1 MKRILCVLVLV
12 VFCFAAQSVLAAPYA
27 YITQGNIGMLTVF
40 DTVKNKKVTTIDV
53 GGNNRHPDF
62 VAMSPDGRKA
72 YVASSS
78 SYTPLAHLL
87 YVVDV
92 LTHTVTLSMDV
103 GAYPKGLAVL
113 PDGSK
118 LYVAG
123 YTGLVPGGLPGIT
136 IVDTG
141 TNGID
146 AKIPF
151 GTMPFAVAVLPDS
164 SKVYV
169 TDYDSNTVTVID
181 TASQTISQTITVGQW
196 PGGLAVHPDGTRVYV
211 ANEFDKSI
219 SIIDTSTNNVTE
231 TISLPGEPYQ
241 VGFNPSGTRAF
252 VTNWETGVW
261 VIDTISRTIIATID
275 VGANSSGVD
284 FSPDGVYMYVAACA
298 YDFDKEKEYNCG
310 VRVIEAATNTV
321 KKKIKLL
328 GGPSSIGKFIGG
340 PKFHMTVS
348 TAGSGTGK
356 VISKKLPD
364 IDCGNGATKCEADFY
379 ANRKVQ
385 LQAIAADGFAFTGW
399 SGGACTKKS
408 KTCTLVIGDDYTVT
422 ATFEP
427 K

>member
-1 MKRILCVLVLV
+1 MKRFFTALVLL
-12 VFCFAAQSVLAAPYA
+12 VFCLAAHHVSAAPYA
-27 YITQGNIGMLTVF
+27 YITQSNTGMLTVF

-78 SYTPLAHLL
+78 SDTPLAHLL

-92 LTHTVTLSMDV
+92 LSHTVTHSLDV
-103 GAYPKGLAVL
+103 GAFPKGLAVL

-123 YTGLVPGGLPGIT
+123 YTGSVPGGLPGIT

-146 AKIPF
+146 ARIPF
-151 GTMPFAVAVLPDS
+151 GTMPFAVAALPDS

-211 ANEFDKSI
+211 ANEYDQSI

-241 VGFNPSGTRAF
+241 VGFNPSGTRVY

-275 VGANSSGVD
+275 VGANSTGVD
-284 FSPDGVYMYVAACA
+284 FSPDGAYVYVAACA

-310 VRVIEAATNTV
+310 VRVIDATTNTV
-321 KKKIKLL
+321 RKKIKLL
-328 GGPSSIGKFIGG
+328 DGPSSIGKFIGG
-340 PKFHMTVS
+340 PQYHMTVAAS
-348 TAGSGTGK
+348 GSGK

-364 IDCGNGATKCEADFY
+364 IDCGNGGSKCEADFY
-379 ANRKVQ
+379 VNRKVQ
-385 LQAIAADGFAFTGW
+385 LQAIAADGFVFTGW
-399 SGGACTKKS
+399 SG
-408 KTCTLVIGDDYTVT
+408 DYTGKGKSCKFLIGKDYSVT

>member
-1 MKRILCVLVLV
+1 MKRFYAGLIVLILLIIG
-12 VFCFAAQSVLAAPYA
+12 AHSVSAAPYA
-27 YITQGNIGMLTVF
+27 YITQSNTGMLTVF
-40 DTVKNKKVTTIDV
+40 DTVKNKKVTIIDV

-72 YVASSS
+72 YVASYS

-92 LTHTVTLSMDV
+92 LTHTVTLFLDV
-103 GAYPKGLAVL
+103 GAFPKGLAVL

-123 YTGLVPGGLPGIT
+123 YTGSVPGGLPGIT

-146 AKIPF
+146 ARIPF
-151 GTMPFAVAVLPDS
+151 GTMPFAVAALPDS

-211 ANEFDKSI
+211 ANEFDQSI

-231 TISLPGEPYQ
+231 TISLVAYGYPYQ
-241 VGFNPSGTRAF
+241 VGFNPSGTRAY

-261 VIDTISRTIIATID
+261 VIDTISRTVIATID
-275 VGANSSGVD
+275 VGANSAGVD
-284 FSPDGVYMYVAACA
+284 FSPDGAYVYVAACA

-310 VRVIEAATNTV
+310 VRVIDAATNIV

-328 GGPSSIGKFIGG
+328 DGPSSIGKFIGG
-340 PKFHMTVS
+340 PQFHMTVS

-364 IDCGNGATKCEADFY
+364 IDCGSKC
-379 ANRKVQ
+379 
-385 LQAIAADGFAFTGW
+385 
-399 SGGACTKKS
+399 
-408 KTCTLVIGDDYTVT
+408 
-422 ATFEP
+422 
-427 K
+427 